1 MEAWVELAVV
11 VLSRY
16 WSGSYKIT
24 YADGCFQ
31 AERSGVNRDVL
42 LDETPEGLLRQIQ
55 MDRSQ

>member
-1 MEAWVELAVV
+1 MEVWIELAVV

-24 YADGCFQ
+24 YSDGCFQ
-31 AERSGVNRDVL
+31 AERRADDHDVL
-42 LDETPEGLLRQIQ
+42 LDETPEGLLRLIQ

>member
-1 MEAWVELAVV
+1 MEAWVELAVT

-31 AERSGVNRDVL
+31 AERRDDRHDVL
-42 LDETPEGLLRQIQ
+42 LDETPEGLLRLIQ
-55 MDRSQ
+55 MDRSR